1 MANNFSRAVQQ
12 VRDRRK
18 VGQGDAY
25 RERDPVH
32 GTRQNPVQNP
42 ANAPYST
49 DWSSWDSQ
57 RPIRP
62 ATEPEAPA
70 TSGPA
75 VLPTSSGVEQPEL
88 SAAQQESENKPTFA
102 SALLGIMGRGDTAL
116 NVEEG
121 RALQESGEQAAEA
134 NRAPETVNWQGRDDL
149 LKEYRRLRAAYD
161 PANPEG
167 EVNDRMQEVLRQLRE
182 GDEAAG
188 NEARDYTWGDRATS
202 VISGAAQNIGSS
214 LANAASTVGQSYGR
228 TAMMEQAGN
237 MDQALRDIRF
247 GENTSENVRAAMEA
261 ADEGNR
267 AWEGLTATADRL
279 GAAAAE
285 DLERAKGG
293 LSGLG
298 RAGVDI
304 AENVLEMGFDAAVGT
319 VTGGGSL
326 GSMFL
331 RTLGS
336 GAAEARNAGAGLD
349 EQILYGTVKGGIE
362 VATEKMFD
370 GVAKI
375 YGKGAADDIVENA
388 IRKLSNNRTGR
399 TFLRVLSNAGGE
411 GVEELVS
418 GLLEPV
424 AQYIYKGELGDLDPS
439 ELLYGVLMGAAI
451 GTLGGVTSI
460 VTGQNA
466 NANARLQAMDTVEP
480 NVNAIMSDPARL
492 AEYAQ
497 QYQADTGEALPTGRG
512 ARNAIMQ
519 HEADALLA
527 AQSGQQ
533 ANAQP
538 QTAQAQQSNAQ
549 SAQVLQDLMA
559 RPLNSEAV
567 SRIVGDPAVRA
578 EFERMFGVSLDNP
591 FSARRIVQRLVPQW
605 AEQNPALV
613 EAARQADAA
622 TEAQEALAKWQ
633 EARDNFENML
643 RQPGG
648 NANEADI
655 RQNMAAWDATH
666 PRPEVP
672 EAPAAQ
678 TEARSEFNAQEAAQ
692 EAVPTPD
699 NAETQ
704 PATPLAQTL
713 LGQAQEGAEE
723 TQQTPLAQTL
733 MGGQEAEEAPA
744 QQAPAENAGVQNPVG
759 TLNQRPTG
767 SAPQRGTAESQTP
780 YTVQNSP
787 VTTEEMSQLIDQN
800 REVGGYR
807 YIPITNDA
815 TTQAAAE
822 RIQRDGW
829 DGTLRAW
836 SNDVHAGKTGA
847 QLAAT
852 GALLYNNAVNSGNTS
867 LALDIL
873 SDYTMLGRNTARGL
887 QAMKIIQSLTPDAR
901 LYMIEK
907 QVDQLSETLK
917 NVPDGITIPQELK
930 DAYRAAETEEARD
943 QIVTQM
949 QQAVAEQIPRTIG
962 GFFTSLRYLN
972 MLGNFRTQARNLI
985 GNTLMAATTSA
996 KNGVL
1001 YMLEGIASRA
1011 TNGNY
1016 ERSISLRVDP
1026 ELRQAAMEEF
1036 KENPDFISGESRY
1049 SDNRSAADSFMQGV
1063 RDAQEPFGSRNP
1075 LVNALLSPLRVYNRA
1090 TRFATEGGDRIFIG
1104 PRYARALAG
1113 YLQANG
1119 MDAAT
1124 FRGIRDG
1131 SITPT
1136 AEQNAMLERARDFA
1150 MQEAQES
1157 TFHDSNQLS
1166 DWVSKIGRKPGTP
1179 SWARVLSEGLLPF
1192 RKTPANVAVRMFEY
1206 SPLGAIDTAIEAYRA
1221 GQADSDVDMNDV
1233 LNSAAKSLTGTGIF
1247 VLGMLMRAAGRLRG
1261 HEDDDKQ
1268 SAFDQMRGQQD
1279 YSYVTANGDS
1289 YTIDWASPIAGTLFM
1304 GSQLYDLIQEGGF
1317 KLDDIGEIVT
1327 RMSDPMIQMS
1337 MLQGVKDT
1345 LDTLSNSDN
1354 SLGDVALNL
1363 ALSYLSQAVSNSLFR
1378 QGERAY
1384 EDRRYSTFTTSDT
1397 RFGRTMQRQFGKWT
1411 TSVPRYDYNQVE
1423 YIDAWGRPDYNGSP
1437 LARGFE
1443 NFLSPG
1449 YIGRNNSTEVDN
1461 ELQRLY
1467 TAGQSNVFPQRIP
1480 MSYEVSQYDADG
1492 NRTGSRPLTPD
1503 EYVTFQRIAG
1513 QTSLEMVNDLMQSP
1527 AYASM
1532 SDEARG
1538 KAISEIYSYARNIA
1552 AQAVEPS
1559 TKKEYEAISTLSN
1572 PAAFIGIRAAYN
1584 SLTSSDT
1591 ARDYDAIDR
1600 LMNNYASMPQD
1611 VRDLLE
1617 DKVSGLRK
1625 LAEAHR
1631 AGVDSATF
1639 FAQQDRIG
1647 DLKPA
1652 EGNTRVVTW
1661 QRVADIADNRELS
1674 DNQRD
1679 AMLRQ
1684 EFTEGALKKYDECRN
1699 RGYTPTQIANFYR
1712 IYNTAGKKQQIIAQ
1726 AISSGFSRPQ
1736 AVALYSM
1743 WHNGRWS

>member
-12 VRDRRK
+12 VRERRK
-18 VGQGDAY
+18 VGQADAY
-25 RERDPVH
+25 RELHPARS
-32 GTRQNPVQNP
+32 TRQNPTQYPASAANP
-42 ANAPYST
+42 ARPV
-49 DWSSWDSQ
+49 SSASQ
-57 RPIRP
+57 ESLLP
-62 ATEPEAPA
+62 ATELDTSA

-75 VLPTSSGVEQPEL
+75 VLPTSSGIEQPEI

-116 NVEEG
+116 TAEEG
-121 RALQESGEQAAEA
+121 RALRESGEQAAEA

-167 EVNDRMQEVLRQLRE
+167 EVNDRMREVLRQLRE

-237 MDQALRDIRF
+237 VDQALRDIRF
-247 GENTSENVRAAMEA
+247 GENTSENIRAAMEA

-362 VATEKMFD
+362 TLTEKMFD
-370 GVAKI
+370 GVAHI

-388 IRKLSNNRTGR
+388 IRKLADTNTGK

-424 AQYIYKGELGDLDPS
+424 AQYIYKGEVGDIDPA

-451 GTLGGVTSI
+451 GALGGATSI
-460 VTGQNA
+460 ATGQNA

-538 QTAQAQQSNAQ
+538 ETAPVQEAAPQTEAPQTEAQQE
-549 SAQVLQDLMA
+549 V
-559 RPLNSEAV
+559 
-567 SRIVGDPAVRA
+567 DPAVQTVRDMLA
-578 EFERMFGVSLDNP
+578 QPVNRSQAN
-591 FSARRIVQRLVPQW
+591 RII
-605 AEQNPALV
+605 NDPALRAAYEAETGTQLPAV
-613 EAARQADAA
+613 KSEAARAVMEYSQQAA
-622 TEAQEALAKWQ
+622 EAQ
-633 EARDNFENML
+633 
-643 RQPGG
+643 
-648 NANEADI
+648 
-655 RQNMAAWDATH
+655 
-666 PRPEVP
+666 
-672 EAPAAQ
+672 AAQ
-678 TEARSEFNAQEAAQ
+678 TEQAAPEMQQEVAPVEEQAPAQ
-692 EAVPTPD
+692 
-699 NAETQ
+699 ETQ
-704 PATPLAQTL
+704 PM
-713 LGQAQEGAEE
+713 
-723 TQQTPLAQTL
+723 TPLAQTL
-733 MGGQEAEEAPA
+733 MGGQESTAPVQNEAT
-744 QQAPAENAGVQNPVG
+744 QAPPVNLPPSNNQPG
-759 TLNQRPTG
+759 TRESQ
-767 SAPQRGTAESQTP
+767 TAESLRNAP
-780 YTVQNSP
+780 NVPDEFRN
-787 VTTEEMSQLIDQN
+787 LIDQA
-800 REVGGYR
+800 RENGGFR
-807 YIPITNDA
+807 YAPISNDTA
-815 TTQAAAE
+815 TQNAMAHITQ
-822 RIQRDGW
+822 DGW
-829 DGTLRAW
+829 TDAFVNWR
-836 SNDVHAGKTGA
+836 NDVNKGKAGADMT
-847 QLAAT
+847 AT
-852 GALLYNNAVNSGNTS
+852 GALLFNHALEVNDFQLAMDVASTFAALGTNT
-867 LALDIL
+867 
-873 SDYTMLGRNTARGL
+873 GQGL
-887 QAMKIIQSLTPDAR
+887 QMFKVIKAGMSPANQMAMMDKACDLLNKKFGLD
-901 LYMIEK
+901 
-907 QVDQLSETLK
+907 
-917 NVPDGITIPQELK
+917 NVHVPENLRSDFVNAP
-930 DAYRAAETEEARD
+930 TEEARNAVVD
-943 QIVTQM
+943 QIKNELVK
-949 QQAVAEQIPRTIG
+949 QIPTRAITFENGKPKINWQILSAKW
-962 GFFTSLRYLN
+962 TALRYMN
-972 MLGNFRTQARNLI
+972 MLGNFKTQIRNII
-985 GNTLMAATTSA
+985 GNTAMSATVSA
-996 KNGVL
+996 KNAVQFGVERL
-1001 YMLEGIASRA
+1001 ARALGRQNELTTSLVADRALVQEARADYNENADFINGEGKYSDSQLPAGLARDVQDERRVFSSNILEWIRKA
-1011 TNGNY
+1011 TNF
-1016 ERSISLRVDP
+1016 
-1026 ELRQAAMEEF
+1026 AMERG
-1036 KENPDFISGESRY
+1036 DTVFIS
-1049 SDNRSAADSFMQGV
+1049 A
-1063 RDAQEPFGSRNP
+1063 
-1075 LVNALLSPLRVYNRA
+1075 
-1090 TRFATEGGDRIFIG
+1090 
-1104 PRYARALAG
+1104 RYARALAG

-1119 MDAAT
+1119 MDAET
-1124 FRGIRDG
+1124 FAGIRNG
-1131 SITPT
+1131 TIEATP
-1136 AEQNAMLERARDFA
+1136 EQSALLDRARSYA
-1150 MQEAQES
+1150 TQEAQEA
-1157 TFHDSNQLS
+1157 TFHDSNALS
-1166 DWVSKIGRKPGTP
+1166 NLVSQIGRGPNSTTA
-1179 SWARVLSEGLLPF
+1179 SRVISEGIMPF
-1192 RKTPANVAVRMFEY
+1192 RKTPANILVRAEEY
-1206 SPLGAIDTAIEAYRA
+1206 SPLGIVNTAVKAV
-1221 GQADSDVDMNDV
+1221 Q
-1233 LNSAAKSLTGTGIF
+1233 AKSGKVDGTEVINQLAKTLTGSGLF
-1247 VLGMLMRAAGRLRG
+1247 ALGMFLRNIGALVG

-1268 SAFDQMRGQQD
+1268 EGFDKLRGGQD
-1279 YSYVTANGDS
+1279 YALVLPDGTSITL
-1289 YTIDWASPIAGTLFM
+1289 DWLAPSSVPLFM
-1304 GSQLYDLIQEGGF
+1304 GVQLMDGIVDGGF
-1317 KLDDIGEIVT
+1317 QASDLMQAFTTVT
-1327 RMSDPMIQMS
+1327 DPMIQMS
-1337 MLQGVKDT
+1337 MLQGVNDT
-1345 LDTLSNSDN
+1345 INDLRYADNNLGQLAINAAISYLTQGLSNTL
-1354 SLGDVALNL
+1354 LG
-1363 ALSYLSQAVSNSLFR
+1363 QA
-1378 QGERAY
+1378 ERTA
-1384 EDRRYSTFTTSDT
+1384 EDRRYSTYLDGGNQFSKA
-1397 RFGRTMQRQFGKWT
+1397 MQRQLGKWSAKT
-1411 TSVPRYDYNQVE
+1411 PGYDFNQVE
-1423 YIDAWGRPDYNGSP
+1423 YIDAWGRPDYNGSFGTR
-1437 LARGFE
+1437 LFN
-1443 NFLSPG
+1443 NFFNPS
-1449 YIGRNNSTEVDN
+1449 YVSQDNSTEVDN

-1467 TAGQSNVFPQRIP
+1467 NAGQSNVFPQRIP

-1492 NRTGSRPLTPD
+1492 NRTGSRPLTQD
-1503 EYVTFQRIAG
+1503 EYGTFQRIAG
-1513 QTSLEMVNDLMQSP
+1513 QTSLEMVKDLMQSP

-1631 AGVDSATF
+1631 AGVDSAAF

-1699 RGYTPTQIANFYR
+1699 RGYSPTQIANFYR
-1712 IYNTAGKKQQIIAQ
+1712 IYNTAGKKADIIAQ